1 MHSHSIRAFIA
12 LGSNLSNPEAQITHA
27 FSELDALPGTRL
39 IKHSSLYRSAPWG
52 YSDQPDFVNAVAEI
66 ESRLEPRRLLE
77 MLLDIENQRG
87 RVREFLNAPRV
98 LDLDLLLYDGLI
110 HHEHGLTLPHPRMH
124 ERAFVLLPLTE
135 IAPDCV
141 IPGQGRA
148 ADFLP
153 ACSGQK
159 LARIAHNH
167 AAFISPSPA
176 CLLAAG

>member
-1 MHSHSIRAFIA
+1 MLSHPIRAFIA
-12 LGSNLSNPEAQITHA
+12 LGSNLSDPEAQITHA
-27 FSELDALPGTRL
+27 FGELDALPGTRL
-39 IKHSSLYRSAPWG
+39 IKRSSLYRSAPWG
-52 YSDQPDFVNAVAEI
+52 YSDQPDFINAVAEV
-66 ESRLEPRRLLE
+66 ETRLEPRQLLE

-153 ACSGQK
+153 ACAGQK
-159 LARIAHNH
+159 LERIEFNH
-167 AAFISPSPA
+167 TTFIPTPPPR
-176 CLLAAG
+176 LLAVG